1 MRPDTIRVLFIGNS
15 FTYYND
21 MPQMLEAMAASRN
34 GPVIRTTMVASGGAT
49 LEDHWRDTAARSL
62 LQRGRWDWVVLNE
75 QSTFGEVYLVNGRSR
90 VHGWS
95 RFADFAGRYSAAA
108 RARGWRVALLLHWA
122 NRDAPA
128 RDQAA
133 IDYAITRVARANR
146 ATVVPTG
153 VAWQAVSRAHPE
165 LELYDVDGHH
175 PSPSGSYLE
184 ASTLYATLLSR
195 SPVGATDTIRG
206 PAVEAGDG
214 KVHPD
219 SIVVLAALP
228 PAEAGILQTAAWA
241 THTQLASRA
250 GMPRIS
256 PPGPI
261 VLPTLPTD
269 GPRPTPLQL
278 AGIWRGQST
287 LYPTTGPAP
296 TEVWIGVKGDV
307 LWGRIRVVVGPR
319 AEQVHEGPVSVTITD
334 HGVQLTDPDGPNHG
348 TVRYRGVVHGGLS
361 QGVADFIVPDPMV
374 HGIGTWTLH
383 HDG

>member
-1 MRPDTIRVLFIGNS
+1 MSFSPLARRHHGGATHGPLRRTVAAVTLVAVVATSTMPAPCRAAGEPAMRPDTIRVLFIGNS

-108 RARGWRVALLLHWA
+108 RARGSRVALLLHWA

-153 VAWQAVSRAHPE
+153 VVKSATGGSAMATRRA
-165 LELYDVDGHH
+165 
-175 PSPSGSYLE
+175 
-184 ASTLYATLLSR
+184 
-195 SPVGATDTIRG
+195 
-206 PAVEAGDG
+206 
-214 KVHPD
+214 
-219 SIVVLAALP
+219 
-228 PAEAGILQTAAWA
+228 
-241 THTQLASRA
+241 
-250 GMPRIS
+250 
-256 PPGPI
+256 
-261 VLPTLPTD
+261 
-269 GPRPTPLQL
+269 
-278 AGIWRGQST
+278 
-287 LYPTTGPAP
+287 
-296 TEVWIGVKGDV
+296 
-307 LWGRIRVVVGPR
+307 
-319 AEQVHEGPVSVTITD
+319 
-334 HGVQLTDPDGPNHG
+334 
-348 TVRYRGVVHGGLS
+348 
-361 QGVADFIVPDPMV
+361 
-374 HGIGTWTLH
+374 
-383 HDG
+383 